1 MQRWEPGEKAGH
13 HEGTYHGKIADDV
26 GYGSWGVMLHG
37 GNDEL
42 DRERCLNGCI
52 AARPT
57 KGKVQDRNGLFSMG
71 NGWS

>member
-1 MQRWEPGEKAGH
+1 MQRWEPHEKTSQEKTH
-13 HEGTYHGKIADDV
+13 RGKYADDV

-42 DRERCLNGCI
+42 DRERWLIGCI

-57 KGKVQDRNGLFSMG
+57 KGKVQDRNGLFCMG

>member
-1 MQRWEPGEKAGH
+1 MQRWEPQEKTS
-13 HEGTYHGKIADDV
+13 HEETHRGKYADDV

-42 DRERCLNGCI
+42 DRERWLNRCI

-57 KGKVQDRNGLFSMG
+57 KGKVQDRNGVFRIA
-71 NGWS
+71 NGRS